1 MGACL
6 TPEICVVVPTYNER
20 ENVPLLIEELSVSL
34 NGLNWEAVF
43 VDDDS
48 VDGTSD
54 VVSAYAKA
62 NPRIRLIHRIGRRG
76 LSSACLEGM
85 LSSQAPLLA
94 VIDADLQH
102 DSSILPAMMQ
112 RLRQDSNDVVVGSR
126 NADGGSMGEFCR
138 SRVLISRAGQRL
150 SQCICRCNIS
160 DPMSGFFLIR
170 REFLMDV
177 VRDLRGEGFKILVD
191 MLSSARR
198 PVRFAEVGYT
208 FRSRTHGESKLDATV
223 AIEYLFL
230 VLNKLLGDVI
240 PVQLTMFMLVG
251 SIGLI
256 LHLLTLLYLV
266 DVRHVHFLTA
276 QVSAT
281 FLAMAENFFLNNRI
295 TFRDRRLKGK
305 HLLPGI
311 LRFAA
316 TCSFGAWANFIFT
329 RALWQSGV
337 EWIVAGFAG
346 IMIASVWNLSV
357 SSFVTWPVRRQSSRV
372 QPVYD
377 PALAAEIEV
386 TH

>member
-1 MGACL
+1 M
-6 TPEICVVVPTYNER
+6 TPELCVVVPTFNER
-20 ENVPLLIEELSVSL
+20 ENIPLLIRELSVSL
-34 NGLNWEAVF
+34 EGWNWEVVF

-48 VDGTSD
+48 VDGTAD
-54 VVSAYAKA
+54 VVSAHAKA
-62 NPRIRLIHRIGRRG
+62 NQRVRLIHRIGRRG
-76 LSSACLEGM
+76 LSSACMEGM

-102 DSSILPAMMQ
+102 DSSILPRMVQ
-112 RLRQDSNDVVVGSR
+112 CLQQGSHDVVVGSR
-126 NADGGSMGEFCR
+126 NCDGGSMGEFCKT
-138 SRVLISRAGQRL
+138 RVLISRAGQRL
-150 SQCICRCNIS
+150 SQCICRCKLS
-160 DPMSGFFLIR
+160 DPMSGFFLMR
-170 REFLMDV
+170 RSFLMEV
-177 VRDLRGEGFKILVD
+177 VRDVRGEGFKILVD

-198 PVRFAEVGYT
+198 PVSFTEVGYT
-208 FRSRTHGESKLDATV
+208 FRARTHGESKLDAAV

-230 VLNKLLGDVI
+230 VLNKMLGDVI
-240 PVQLTMFMLVG
+240 PVHLTLFMLVG

-266 DVRHVHFLTA
+266 DAQHVHFLTA
-276 QVSAT
+276 QIIAT
-281 FLAMAENFFLNNRI
+281 FLAMTENFVLNNRI

-311 LRFAA
+311 LRFGV

-337 EWIVAGFAG
+337 EWLVAGFAG

-357 SSFVTWPVRRQSSRV
+357 SSFVTWPVRRHSSDTR
-372 QPVYD
+372 PAYD
-377 PALAAEIEV
+377 PALASNIEV

>member
-1 MGACL
+1 
-6 TPEICVVVPTYNER
+6 
-20 ENVPLLIEELSVSL
+20 
-34 NGLNWEAVF
+34 
-43 VDDDS
+43 
-48 VDGTSD
+48 
-54 VVSAYAKA
+54 
-62 NPRIRLIHRIGRRG
+62 
-76 LSSACLEGM
+76 M

-94 VIDADLQH
+94 VMDADLQH
-102 DSSILPAMMQ
+102 DSSILPIMVQ
-112 RLRQDSNDVVVGSR
+112 RLHQGYNDVIVGTR
-126 NADGGSMGEFCR
+126 NAEGGSMGEFCR
-138 SRVLISRAGQRL
+138 SRVMISRAGQRL
-150 SQCICRCNIS
+150 SQCVCQCKLS

-191 MLSSARR
+191 ILSSARR
-198 PVRFAEVGYT
+198 PVRCAEVGYT

-230 VLNKLLGDVI
+230 VLNKMLGDVI
-240 PVQLTMFMLVG
+240 PVHLTLFMLVG
-251 SIGLI
+251 SIGLM

-266 DVRHVHFLTA
+266 DARHVYFLTA
-276 QVSAT
+276 QVVAT
-281 FLAMAENFFLNNRI
+281 FLAMAENFILNNRI

-305 HLLPGI
+305 QLLPGI

-316 TCSFGAWANFIFT
+316 TCSFGAWANFIFA

-337 EWIVAGFAG
+337 EWFVAGFAG

-357 SSFVTWPVRRQSSRV
+357 SSFVTWPVRRTSSRV

-377 PALAAEIEV
+377 PALGAKIEV